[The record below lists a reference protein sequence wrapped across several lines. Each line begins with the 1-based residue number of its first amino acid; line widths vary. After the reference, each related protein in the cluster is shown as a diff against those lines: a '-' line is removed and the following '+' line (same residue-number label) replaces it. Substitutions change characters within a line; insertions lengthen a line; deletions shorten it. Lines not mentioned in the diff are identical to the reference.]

1 MNQLNQNLNKRIILP
16 WPPSGN
22 RYWRHVN
29 GVTMISKEARIYKT
43 IVQTLIMVSR
53 LKKLEGRLSMQIF
66 AYPPDKRKRDLDN
79 LIKVL
84 QDSLQKSGL
93 FNDDSQIDK
102 LYIERKEVKKS
113 GCLEIIIEE
122 IEA

>member
-1 MNQLNQNLNKRIILP
+1 
-16 WPPSGN
+16 
-22 RYWRHVN
+22 
-29 GVTMISKEARIYKT
+29 MISKEARIYKT